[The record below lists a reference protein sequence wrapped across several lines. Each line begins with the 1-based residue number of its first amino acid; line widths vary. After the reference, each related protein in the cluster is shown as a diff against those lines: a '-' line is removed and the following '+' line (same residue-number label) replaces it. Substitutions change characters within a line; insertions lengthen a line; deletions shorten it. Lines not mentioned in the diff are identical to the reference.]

1 MLIAAHWGRS
11 PERDLALEIVNDRSR
26 MFIVSP
32 FLYLETL
39 PKAVHSR
46 REAEITFYSTYFDN
60 AFLWVN
66 DVESIVAIAQQES
79 ERHGLAAMDALH
91 VAAAH
96 LGKAEVLFTLERRTK
111 PMHRTTLVRVA
122 YLERLD

>member
-1 MLIAAHWGRS
+1 MLIAAHRGRS
-11 PERDLALEIVNDRSR
+11 PERDLALEIINDQSR
-26 MFIVSP
+26 GFIVSP

-46 REAEITFYSTYFDN
+46 REAEITFYNTYFDN

-96 LGKAEVLFTLERRTK
+96 LGKAEVLFTLERRSK
-111 PMHRTTLVRVA
+111 PMHRSTLVRVA
-122 YLERLD
+122 YLEH